1 MREGPQ
7 VLPCLSP
14 GEAAPPARP
23 RQHLLCRPLGASWA
37 GVCTRVCPASSNGL
51 LGDRA
56 GAPSCQKACARTAS
70 PATHTSQAR
79 RPAREPGVS
88 SQGSGPQSTVAWG
101 ERPAP
106 TPAWRRHGGHGV
118 RPPAPPGGLPCLS
131 RALIL
136 ARGRF
141 GPTPSDSTYSHR
153 GGEGSPPQ
161 LPPLTHHCPMTP
173 VKPLA
178 SAPSPR
184 LQVGL

>member
-7 VLPCLSP
+7 VLPACPP
-14 GEAAPPARP
+14 GKQPLLQDPGSTFSAGPWAHPGPGCAHVCVRPAPTGSSGTEQGTPAVRKPAR
-23 RQHLLCRPLGASWA
+23 A
-37 GVCTRVCPASSNGL
+37 
-51 LGDRA
+51 
-56 GAPSCQKACARTAS
+56 AS